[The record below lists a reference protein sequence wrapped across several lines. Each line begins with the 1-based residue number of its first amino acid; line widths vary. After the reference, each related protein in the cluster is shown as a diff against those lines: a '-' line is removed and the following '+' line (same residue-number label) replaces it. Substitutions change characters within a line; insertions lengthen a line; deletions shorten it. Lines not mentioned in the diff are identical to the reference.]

1 MTLLTGV
8 KLAET
13 SLDSDRDSISDA
25 SVGVRKLPD
34 LATGVEF
41 GVSPTKTNRVF
52 QCIVVRS
59 PPIYS
64 ICYYHYYKTFMILS
78 ILSTLLSQFI

>member
-52 QCIVVRS
+52 QCIVVLLQT
-59 PPIYS
+59 
-64 ICYYHYYKTFMILS
+64 KLFNL
-78 ILSTLLSQFI
+78 LLSLLQNFHDTFYT